1 MLDISAIFALEDII
15 IRLQSQ
21 KVKIILVVKNEEVKK
36 QLSEHKIIS
45 QIGEDKVFFT
55 EIAAIDF
62 AKECLKN
69 KIKKKHF
76 WDSFK

>member
-15 IRLQSQ
+15 IRLQAQ
-21 KVKIILVVKNEEVKK
+21 KVKIILVINNEELKK
-36 QLSEHKIIS
+36 QLTDHGIIS

-55 EIAAIDF
+55 EVAAIDF

-69 KIKKKHF
+69 KVKKKHF
-76 WDSFK
+76 WDK